1 MVTDRDLVCKGLAEE
16 NFGATQTTARDV
28 MTAGI
33 HCCNEDDDLRH
44 AVEHMEKLK
53 IRRLPVINKSKR
65 LTGMLSMGDI
75 SAVVSR
81 DMVEEWAKTVSA
93 HH

>member
-1 MVTDRDLVCKGLAEE
+1 MVTDRDLVCKGLSEE
-16 NFGATQTTARDV
+16 NFDAAQTTARDV

-33 HCCNEDDDLRH
+33 HCCREDDDLGH
-44 AVEHMEKLK
+44 AVEHMENLK
-53 IRRLPVINKSKR
+53 IRRLPVINESKR
-65 LTGMLSMGDI
+65 PTGMLSMGDI

-81 DMVEEWAKTVSA
+81 DLVGEWAKTVSA